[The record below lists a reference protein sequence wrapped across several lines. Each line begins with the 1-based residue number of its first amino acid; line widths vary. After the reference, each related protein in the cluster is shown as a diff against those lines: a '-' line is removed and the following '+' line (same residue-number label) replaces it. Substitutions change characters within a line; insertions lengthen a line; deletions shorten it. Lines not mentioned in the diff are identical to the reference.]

1 MSAEQNVNARVPL
14 RDAPPAAP
22 TMPVEPVEPD
32 MAELVREF
40 DWSTTPLG
48 DAASWSRSLQTVV
61 RLMLGSRYAMW
72 LAWGPELTFLCNDAY
87 RPTLGAKQDFI
98 GAPARE
104 VWAEVWQEA
113 GSRIEHVLKTGEA
126 TWDEN
131 LLLIL
136 ERNGFKEE
144 TWHTFSYSPAHGD
157 SGRVE
162 GMLCVV
168 TEDTPRVLSDRRL
181 ATVAQLSGAAR
192 HAQTV
197 ASACEEM
204 LAALA
209 GNRRDL
215 PFVAVYLAGTEP
227 QDLCDPLARLAGST
241 HSEPVR
247 LPAEVA
253 PGTALA
259 AAMQDTARTHG
270 AILAD
275 SLEGLLPAPSAWP
288 EPVSRAVVV
297 PLMRQGLRGSGA
309 PFGYLVAGV
318 SPRLSFD
325 DDYERFIELV
335 AGQVG
340 SALEAAR
347 AFESERERAEQL
359 AALDR
364 AKTAF
369 FSNVSHELRTP
380 LMLMLSPLDDLV
392 ESEKRSERL
401 ALLRLARRSG
411 HRLLRL
417 VNSLLDF
424 ARIEAGRIDVCFEP
438 SDIARLT
445 QDAVSN
451 FRSAVE
457 RAGLALRVHC
467 SMDEPVFVDRQMW
480 EKIVLNLLSNAFK
493 FTLAGHIDV
502 RLAREGGYAVLSV
515 EDTGSGIPAPEMRHI
530 FERFH
535 RVQGTHGRSQE
546 GSGIGLALVHELV
559 KLHGGTIEAESE
571 LGRGSRF
578 TVRVPTGSAH
588 LPPERIRHRAADY
601 VAQDMAGAFAE
612 EAAGWLGA
620 AVPAGHEGE
629 REGQRDGQPE
639 APREGEPPAAGERN
653 GSEQEGTV
661 DCGLVAGTWAP
672 TLRDRR
678 FAGTFGAHVL
688 LVDDNADMRAYV
700 GALLAPAY
708 RVELAADGVAA
719 LESARRVKPDLI
731 LSDVMMPRLDGFG
744 LLAAVR
750 NDGALRDVPF
760 ILLSARAGEEARI
773 DGLDAGADD
782 YLVKPFSAR
791 ELSARVGAL
800 LERTQIRRANEQLLE
815 LALSSIRDQFFL
827 VDEATRITLVNP
839 RFLEMAGLL
848 ASQALGRH
856 LYDVCPELAHSG
868 FAEALAHTLRTR
880 AASQFETRCTKHQR
894 WFETRIYPAAS
905 AQGAAVLMTDVTERK
920 RDQEAIRLRTAQ
932 FETLMNE
939 APLGVYL
946 VDQDL
951 RIRQVNPAARP
962 LFGDQPD
969 LIGQDI
975 GAVMRR
981 VWNEPYANEIVA
993 IFRRTLASGAP
1004 HHTPERMEKR
1014 HDSELTECY
1023 EWEVHRTPLPDDQYG
1038 LVCYFR
1044 NISAQVHVRQQLEA
1058 ADHQKDQFLATLSH
1072 ELRNPL
1078 APIRSAAAILD
1089 SVSLTPEQ
1097 FAWAIDVIRRQVDHM
1112 SGLLDDLLD
1121 LARITRGKLDLRRDV
1136 VSLGGVVRT
1145 AVEASRPLFER
1156 KSHQLFVHAPNA
1168 DVLVDADP
1176 LRLAQVISNLLNNAG
1191 KYTDP
1196 GGRVDLTVGV
1206 DGETVEISVKDNGI
1220 GLPPDA
1226 HERLFTM
1233 FAQID
1238 ALSPRTEGGLGIG
1251 LALSKGLVQLHG
1263 GTIRAASDG
1272 PGRGSE
1278 FLVSLPVV
1286 VPTSLASRAPA
1297 ENTAVTD
1304 AARRVLVVDD
1314 NRDAAESLAMVL
1326 SIAGHEVRVAHAG
1339 EAALALA
1346 RAFEPQAVLLDLG
1359 MPGLTGYEV
1368 ARALR
1373 ALPAA
1378 QEMVVIALTGWG
1390 QDEDRRKTIAAG
1402 FDWHITKPANP
1413 DQIKT
1418 LIVCS
1423 RGELQAARRAGSAL
1437 PQHGGSPR

>member
-1 MSAEQNVNARVPL
+1 MTAEPNENVHASLQAASTVVSMSAPATAQ
-14 RDAPPAAP
+14 APPG
-22 TMPVEPVEPD
+22 
-32 MAELVREF
+32 MAEMVRDF
-40 DWSTTPLG
+40 DWSATPLG
-48 DAASWSRSLQTVV
+48 NAASWSRSLQTVV

-87 RPTLGAKQDFI
+87 RPTLGVKQRFI

-113 GSRIEHVLKTGEA
+113 GSRIEYVLSTGEA

-168 TEDTPRVLSDRRL
+168 TEDTRRVLSERRL

-192 HAQTV
+192 HVQTT
-197 ASACEEM
+197 ALACEEM
-204 LAALA
+204 LAVL
-209 GNRRDL
+209 GENRRDL
-215 PFVAVYLAGTEP
+215 PFVALYLAGAGAQEP
-227 QDLCDPLARLAGST
+227 GAAFARCAGST
-241 HSEPVR
+241 HPLAAN
-247 LPAEVA
+247 LPADA
-253 PGTALA
+253 AHASALA
-259 AAMQDTARTHG
+259 EAMREAARTR
-270 AILAD
+270 ALVVAEALD
-275 SLEGLLPAPSAWP
+275 DMLPALSAWP
-288 EPVSRAVVV
+288 EPASRAVIV
-297 PLMRQGLRGSGA
+297 PLMRQGPHASDA

-318 SPRLSFD
+318 SPRLALD
-325 DDYERFIELV
+325 DDYRRFFELIATQ
-335 AGQVG
+335 AG
-340 SALEAAR
+340 STLEGVR

-380 LMLMLSPLDDLV
+380 LMLMLSPLEDLV
-392 ESEKRSERL
+392 ESEPRGERL

-438 SDIARLT
+438 TELARLT
-445 QDAVSN
+445 QAAASH
-451 FRSAVE
+451 FRSAIE
-457 RAGLALRVHC
+457 RAGLALRVQC
-467 SMDEPVFVDRQMW
+467 SLDEPVFVDRQMW
-480 EKIVLNLLSNAFK
+480 EKIVLNLISNAFK
-493 FTLAGHIDV
+493 FTLTGHIEV
-502 RLAREGGYAVLSV
+502 RLARERGHAVLTV
-515 EDTGSGIPAPEMRHI
+515 EDTGNGIPAHEMGRI

-535 RVQGTHGRSQE
+535 RVEGTHGRSQE
-546 GSGIGLALVHELV
+546 GSGIGLALVQELV
-559 KLHGGTIEAESE
+559 KLHGGTIEAASE

-588 LPPERIRHRAADY
+588 LPPERIRGRAPEHAAPNPAGVFAD
-601 VAQDMAGAFAE
+601 
-612 EAAGWLGA
+612 EAAGWLGLA
-620 AVPAGHEGE
+620 AQGEAEEDEARAPASASDRNGGEHEGA
-629 REGQRDGQPE
+629 DG
-639 APREGEPPAAGERN
+639 
-653 GSEQEGTV
+653 
-661 DCGLVAGTWAP
+661 GLVAGTWTP

-678 FAGTFGAHVL
+678 FAGTFGARVL

-700 GALLAPAY
+700 GSLLAPAY
-708 RVELAADGVAA
+708 RVEVAADGVAA
-719 LESARRVKPDLI
+719 LEAARRATPDLI

-750 NDGALRDVPF
+750 RDSALRDVPF

-782 YLVKPFSAR
+782 YLVKPFPAR
-791 ELSARVGAL
+791 ELSARVGSL

-815 LALSSIRDQFFL
+815 LALSSLQDPFFL
-827 VDEATRITLVNP
+827 VDESARITLVNP
-839 RFLEMAGLL
+839 RFLEMAGLP
-848 ASQALGRH
+848 AAQVLGQP
-856 LYDVCPELAHSG
+856 LFDVCPELAHNG
-868 FAEALAHTLRTR
+868 FAETLLDALRTR
-880 AASQFETRCTKHQR
+880 AAHQCETHGPTRER
-894 WFETRIYPAAS
+894 WFETRIYPAAA
-905 AQGAAVLMTDVTERK
+905 AQGAAVLMSDVTGRK
-920 RDQEAIRLRTAQ
+920 RDQEALRLRTAQ
-932 FETLMNE
+932 FETLLNE

-951 RIRQVNPAARP
+951 RIRQVNPAAQP
-962 LFGDQPD
+962 LLGGEPD

-981 VWNEPYANEIVA
+981 VWSDAYADEIVA
-993 IFRRTLASGAP
+993 IFRRTLATGAP
-1004 HHTPERMEKR
+1004 HHTPERMETR
-1014 HDSELTECY
+1014 RDSDVTECY
-1023 EWEVHRTPLPDDQYG
+1023 EWEVHRTPLPENRFG
-1038 LVCYFR
+1038 LVCYLR
-1044 NISAQVHVRQQLEA
+1044 NISAQVRVRRQLEE

-1089 SVSLTPEQ
+1089 SALLTPEQ
-1097 FAWAIDVIRRQVDHM
+1097 LRWAIDVIRRQVGHM

-1121 LARITRGKLDLRRDV
+1121 LARITCGKLDLRRDV
-1136 VSLGGVVRT
+1136 VGLGGVVRT
-1145 AVEASRPLFER
+1145 AVEASRPLLER
-1156 KSHQLFVHAPNA
+1156 KRHQLFVHAPNA

-1196 GGRVDLTVGV
+1196 GGRIEVTVGV
-1206 DGETVEISVKDNGI
+1206 EGALVELSVKDNGI

-1226 HERLFTM
+1226 HERLFAM

-1238 ALSPRTEGGLGIG
+1238 AGSSRAEGGLGVG
-1251 LALSKGLVQLHG
+1251 LALSKGLVELHG
-1263 GTIRAASDG
+1263 GTIRASSDG
-1272 PGRGSE
+1272 IQLGSE
-1278 FLVSLPVV
+1278 FVVSLPIV
-1286 VPTSLASRAPA
+1286 VPTTPERGAAKESTLIARA
-1297 ENTAVTD
+1297 V
-1304 AARRVLVVDD
+1304 RRVLVVDD
-1314 NRDAAESLAMVL
+1314 NRDAAESLAMLL
-1326 SIAGHEVRVAHAG
+1326 SIAGHDVRVAHAG

-1359 MPGLTGYEV
+1359 MPDLSGYEV

-1373 ALPAA
+1373 AMPQARD
-1378 QEMVVIALTGWG
+1378 MVVVALTGWG

-1402 FDWHITKPANP
+1402 FDWHITKPADP
-1413 DQIKT
+1413 DQIKA
-1418 LIVCS
+1418 LLGCS
-1423 RGELQAARRAGSAL
+1423 RGELQAARNAGFAL
-1437 PQHGGSPR
+1437 PPHGGSER